1 MVEGPTGLADWLRRQ
16 GSTRSPPV
24 SVEKERKDDDDEE
37 EDEDDDVRHL
47 ALSMTQCES
56 VVILIW

>member
-1 MVEGPTGLADWLRRQ
+1 M
-16 GSTRSPPV
+16 

-37 EDEDDDVRHL
+37 EEEDDDVRHL